1 METGPE
7 IGSEVFA
14 FARLDDIDVP
24 KPHALDD
31 AQPFMLGR
39 REHCPDCVLEPLGE
53 SLESFVGGSLQDD
66 TVLRHQNTPGL
77 VSGSVLPPF
86 LLDHLNGNPCAQAE
100 VDLLNLAGA
109 LDRKAV
115 LAKNLLNLR
124 DVPVYLTDG
133 TESNLAQHQRQGLL
147 RQGHIPAPA
156 LHDLLLL
163 PFTVNLTLDSFIRNI
178 LDSIAGFVRSP
189 SIDTPG

>member
-1 METGPE
+1 MEAGSE
-7 IGSEVFA
+7 IGAEVFA
-14 FARLDDIDVP
+14 IARLDDIDVP

-31 AQPFMLGR
+31 AQPIVLGR
-39 REHCPDCVLEPLGE
+39 CKHRPDSVLEPVCE
-53 SLESFVGGSLQDD
+53 ILETYICGGLQGN
-66 TVLRHQNTPGL
+66 TVLRHQNAPGL
-77 VSGSVLPPF
+77 VPGSVLPPF

-115 LAKNLLNLR
+115 LAKRLLNLR
-124 DVPVYLTDG
+124 DVPLYLADG
-133 TESNLAQHQRQGLL
+133 TESDLAQHQRQGLL